1 MREPNDHD
9 RFGQTQRVSVER
21 DGGIQIVDFDDQ
33 PQRATGRWRLLGAH
47 RGTVSLVCCCVA
59 AHR

>member
-33 PQRATGRWRLLGAH
+33 PQLSNRQVASPGRPPRDCLPRVLL
-47 RGTVSLVCCCVA
+47 RRRS
-59 AHR
+59 